1 MEYSFRNASSFL
13 TDEEVQD
20 VFLMDNSAT
29 RQVTCKR
36 GSGKLRHVSDASG
49 KVLWCQEV
57 ISSREVEVKQVEQF
71 TMCQIDRDGGR
82 VGEKERQEVGK
93 RERERCSA
101 SFKDWPKHLRRLCM
115 QVALG
120 QWRRRKELK

>member
-93 RERERCSA
+93 REREMQRKLQRLAKALEKIMYA
-101 SFKDWPKHLRRLCM
+101 SSLGS
-115 QVALG
+115 VA
-120 QWRRRKELK
+120 